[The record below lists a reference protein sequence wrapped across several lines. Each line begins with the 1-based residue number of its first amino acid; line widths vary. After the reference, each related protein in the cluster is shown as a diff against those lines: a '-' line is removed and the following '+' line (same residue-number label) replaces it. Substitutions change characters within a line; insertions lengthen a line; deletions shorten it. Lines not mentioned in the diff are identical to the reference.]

1 MTYKQRMLAVL
12 KGEKTDQIPFCP
24 RMDLWYIAN

>member
-1 MTYKQRMLAVL
+1 MLAVL